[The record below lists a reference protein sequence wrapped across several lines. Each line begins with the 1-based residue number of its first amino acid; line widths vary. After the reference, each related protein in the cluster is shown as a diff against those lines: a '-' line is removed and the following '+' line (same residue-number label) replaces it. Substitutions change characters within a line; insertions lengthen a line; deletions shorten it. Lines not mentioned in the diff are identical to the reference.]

1 MGAIEQ
7 AVIKGLVEV
16 FVKQYTLSIN
26 TPLAKHIVNFMKK
39 NRKDYDTSEKFMD
52 VFDFMTHIPV
62 IEYNG
67 EKRIIQ
73 WDYPLIY
80 DFHESGDRDYH
91 IIQQLVDYFS
101 GIEWKE
107 DEDSDCYG
115 TREYI
120 GYIFRERIYKLKEFF
135 NFTYDN
141 QYNVYFD
148 YEDEDDPN
156 YPNQL
161 VIHGDGWDYNAESIY
176 RESEFYKNL
185 KDKVL
190 EYLKYEFVPYRKYNP
205 EYTEEFIMSCEKEY
219 DFNEKIEHLSKEQI
233 LNIIHQ
239 KPIGLVAK
247 GCREENDTIIIDTGL
262 TKEDLDN
269 YKELDETTFKKFI
282 KSILRQDDYKFRYI
296 AERLYNV

>member
-1 MGAIEQ
+1 
-7 AVIKGLVEV
+7 
-16 FVKQYTLSIN
+16 
-26 TPLAKHIVNFMKK
+26 
-39 NRKDYDTSEKFMD
+39 MD

-185 KDKVL
+185 KEKVL

-239 KPIGLVAK
+239 KPIGLVAR